1 MNTFLFILMF
11 IISLSVTGIFLH
23 EIRNDNKGK
32 KSAGKIRSIRS
43 MARGAA
49 VFLFSVGAADNLN
62 LINFGIYAGAF
73 FLLGITSIFS
83 FLLCEINKK
92 KKYPVIAFAVK
103 AMMIA
108 AVLEVT
114 LFNLPFYR
122 LWGKNFTEMNFK
134 AEQFASSM
142 GVNYR
147 PAEKDIMIKGT
158 EEISFTLEGINEEV
172 GNVFID
178 LNFENGTKGAEIFV
192 DAMDETQTTIYREN
206 IGKGMMVRDRWGSQF
221 TDLQL
226 SGKVSDMRIRIVP
239 INGGIVYINGIT
251 LNTSSPMDVSMTR
264 FLAIVLLSSF
274 IYLMFNSR
282 IFNRCFVENR
292 KFCRG
297 FTVVLTVLLCVVTVW
312 ITHYKLG
319 FTWKDALSLPEGDQM
334 SQELVEAFENG
345 STSLLNEP
353 AESLK
358 NFDNPYDRALRESVE
373 LDIEWDHVYFDQK
386 YYSYYGIAPVIL
398 LFMPFHLITGHFLHD
413 GIAIMIFSFIGI
425 IGLSFLFMKIV
436 EKFFPKTP
444 TGLFIT
450 ALIILHTISGIWFS
464 IGRPQFY
471 ETAMAAGF
479 AFLTWAVYFM
489 ISAGIIGKE
498 KPSLPKTAISSL
510 LFAVAVLSRP
520 TLVLYCICAAVFM
533 IAALKRASGKAAN
546 PQKNKLFNSDG
557 VKYILCALLPMVC
570 LGLVQMWYNYSRFG
584 NPFEFGIQY
593 SLTIND
599 FTKAQFHWQL
609 SLVALFNYFFN
620 APVITP
626 VYPIVSTKF
635 QFMNV
640 NGFFYE
646 DFASTVNSSGLFF
659 LALPMFAY
667 FLAPR
672 ALKTFPDRRMKL
684 SRMAYIGIPCLLIPI
699 IIVASVWESGYAVRY
714 MVDFSWQALLGAF
727 AVIFYLYSKT
737 DNETLKKLAKGFM
750 CFSLIWTLFIAGVQN
765 VNQIFCYTSIRP
777 EYPEIAYDVEQFFA
791 FWK

>member
-1 MNTFLFILMF
+1 MF
-11 IISLSVTGIFLH
+11 IVSMSVTGIFLH
-23 EIRNDNKGK
+23 EIKNDNKGK
-32 KSAGKIRSIRS
+32 KGSGRVRSLRII
-43 MARGAA
+43 ARGTA
-49 VFLFSVGAADNLN
+49 VFLFSAGAADNLK
-62 LINFGIYAGAF
+62 LIDFGIYAGAF
-73 FLLGITSIFS
+73 FLLGIVSIFS

-108 AVLEVT
+108 SVLEVT

-122 LWGKNFTEMNFK
+122 LWGKNFSEMDFR
-134 AEQFASSM
+134 AERFADEMSE
-142 GVNYR
+142 NYR
-147 PAEKDIMIKGT
+147 PDEKDIKIKGS
-158 EEISFTLEGINEEV
+158 EEIAFTFDGVNQEI
-172 GNVFID
+172 GNIFID

-192 DAMDETQTTIYREN
+192 DAMDETQTTFYREN
-206 IGKGMMVRDRWGSQF
+206 VGSGMIVRDRWGSQF
-221 TDLQL
+221 LDLQL
-226 SGKVSDMRIRIVP
+226 SGKVSSIKIRIVP
-239 INGGIVYINGIT
+239 INEGTVYINGIMF
-251 LNTSSPMDVSMTR
+251 NTSSPMEISWMR
-264 FLAIVLLSSF
+264 FFAIVLLASLVF
-274 IYLMFNSR
+274 LMFNSR
-282 IFNRCFVENR
+282 SFDRSLAENR
-292 KFCRG
+292 KLCRG
-297 FTVVLTVLLCVVTVW
+297 FAAVFTVILCVCVIW
-312 ITHYKLG
+312 ITNYKLG
-319 FTWKDALSLPEGDQM
+319 FTWKDALSMPEGDQM

-345 STSLLNEP
+345 STSLLIEP
-353 AESLK
+353 AEELK
-358 NFDNPYDRALRESVE
+358 NFDNPYDRTLRESCE

-386 YYSYYGIAPVIL
+386 YYSYYGIAPVL
-398 LFMPFHLITGHFLHD
+398 LMFLPFHLITGHFLHD
-413 GIAIMIFSFIGI
+413 GIAVMIFAI
-425 IGLSFLFMKIV
+425 IGMIGLTFLFMKAA
-436 EKFFPKTP
+436 EKYFPKIP

-450 ALIILHTISGIWFS
+450 SLIILQTVSGIWFS

-471 ETAMAAGF
+471 ETAMSAGF

-498 KPSLPKTAISSL
+498 KPSLPKTAVSSL

-533 IAALKRASGKAAN
+533 LAALKRAAGASEK
-546 PQKNKLFNSDG
+546 KLFNADG
-557 VKYILCALLPMVC
+557 VKYLLCAILPMAC
-570 LGLVQMWYNYSRFG
+570 LGIVQMWYNYSRFG

-599 FTKAQFHWQL
+599 FTKTQFHWQL
-609 SLVALFNYFFN
+609 SLVAIFNYFFN
-620 APVITP
+620 APVLSP

-672 ALKTFPDRRMKL
+672 ALKAFPDRRTKL
-684 SRMAYIGIPCLLIPI
+684 SRIAYIGIPCLLIPF

-714 MVDFSWQALLGAF
+714 MVDFSWQALIGAF
-727 AVIFYLYSKT
+727 AVIFFLYSKT
-737 DNETLKKLAKGFM
+737 DNETLKKLVKAFM

-765 VNQIFCYTSIRP
+765 VNQIFCYTEIRP